1 MKVMRFYEIRAWL
14 KGSNKQLDLLLSIL
28 LSSKLSFL
36 LYYIH
41 VITMAHILEALQ
53 DSKARCHSKFV
64 ALLGKNYNYH
74 SHFTDE
80 EVETQFA

>member
-1 MKVMRFYEIRAWL
+1 
-14 KGSNKQLDLLLSIL
+14 
-28 LSSKLSFL
+28 
-36 LYYIH
+36 
-41 VITMAHILEALQ
+41 MAHILEALQ
-53 DSKARCHSKFV
+53 DSKARCHSKFA